1 MDTETYGIIGML
13 GITVILLWYIM
24 RLRKNNI
31 SESIENNQPHIAGE
45 DVLGGSAINP
55 EQFNEPDEKTLEM
68 LGDLLEDAAEAQ
80 GLTYEE

>member
-13 GITVILLWYIM
+13 GITAILLWYIM
-24 RLRKNNI
+24 RLRKDNI
-31 SESIENNQPHIAGE
+31 SESLQKNQPHIAGD

-55 EQFNEPDEKTLEM
+55 EQFDEPDEETLDM
-68 LGDLLEDAAEAQ
+68 LGELLEDAAEAQ

>member
-13 GITVILLWYIM
+13 GLTAILLWYIM
-24 RLRKNNI
+24 RLRKDNI
-31 SESIENNQPHIAGE
+31 SESLEKNQPHIAGD

-55 EQFNEPDEKTLEM
+55 EQFDEPDEETLDM
-68 LGDLLEDAAEAQ
+68 LGELLEDAAEAQ